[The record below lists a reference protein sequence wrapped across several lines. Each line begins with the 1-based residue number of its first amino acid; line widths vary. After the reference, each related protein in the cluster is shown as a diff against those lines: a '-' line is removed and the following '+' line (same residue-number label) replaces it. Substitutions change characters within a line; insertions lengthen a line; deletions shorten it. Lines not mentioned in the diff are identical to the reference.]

1 MLGGGFD
8 ESVSGY
14 PLYVSLMTD
23 SVRHANE
30 DWLKTLRFHF
40 IQRSTSNPRQ
50 CLKSLET
57 PKETFYVFRR
67 TKSTNS

>member
-8 ESVSGY
+8 ENVSGY

-30 DWLKTLRFHF
+30 ELKTLRLHF

-50 CLKSLET
+50 CLKSLEN
-57 PKETFYVFRR
+57 PKETFYVFGR